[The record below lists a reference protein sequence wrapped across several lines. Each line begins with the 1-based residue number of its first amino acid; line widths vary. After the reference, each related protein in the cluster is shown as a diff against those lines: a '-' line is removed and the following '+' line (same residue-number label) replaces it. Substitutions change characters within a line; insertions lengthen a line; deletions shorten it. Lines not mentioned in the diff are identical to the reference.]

1 MARQPPTEDRFVI
14 RILLIGR
21 VADSWANKLASRAH
35 GVEFDVARLPAA
47 GVRQLEQT
55 PPDAVVVFEDG
66 GTDRLFALVDAIKK
80 RPLGAL
86 TPVVVVSNDALSDSQ
101 RQSLDV
107 AAWVDLHASEDVLLK
122 ILAERLGVEIGELTT
137 QEIHR
142 PASTAAHLPTSVHS
156 SQTAP
161 VRVETNDFV
170 IEEIPE
176 DHGPRTLTAKDIFP
190 QRFSAGMSDELDE
203 AELRRKLKSVRHE
216 DYFVILEVPRG
227 AETAGIREAFHRM
240 TGRFD
245 NNRISFDLQ
254 HRYHAELAEV
264 RDAFEDAWA
273 VLGDPKLRQDYLEHT
288 TRR

>member
-1 MARQPPTEDRFVI
+1 MI
-14 RILLIGR
+14 RLLLIGR
-21 VADSWANKLASRAH
+21 VADSWANRLAARAH

-47 GVRQLEQT
+47 GIRQLEQT

-86 TPVVVVSNDALSDSQ
+86 TPVIVVSNDALSDTQ

-107 AAWVDLHASEDVLLK
+107 AAWIDLDANEDVLLK
-122 ILAERLGVEIGELTT
+122 ALAERLGVEIGELTT

-142 PASTAAHLPTSVHS
+142 PAAATIATPSGQ
-156 SQTAP
+156 SQNQP
-161 VRVETNDFV
+161 VPLRVETNDFV

-176 DHGPRTLTAKDIFP
+176 DRGPRTLTAQDIFP
-190 QRFSAGMSDELDE
+190 QRFSAGMTDELNE
-203 AELRRKLKSVRHE
+203 SELRRKLKSVRHE
-216 DYFVILEVPRG
+216 DYFVILEVSRG

-240 TGRFD
+240 TTRFD
-245 NNRISFDLQ
+245 NARIPFDLQ
-254 HRYHAELAEV
+254 HRYHAELGEV

-273 VLGDPKLRQDYLEHT
+273 VLGDAKLRQEYLEHT

>member
-1 MARQPPTEDRFVI
+1 MI

-21 VADSWANKLASRAH
+21 VADSWANRLAAHAH

-47 GVRQLEQT
+47 GIRQLEQT

-86 TPVVVVSNDALSDSQ
+86 TPVIVVSNDALSDTQ
-101 RQSLDV
+101 RQALDV
-107 AAWVDLHASEDVLLK
+107 AAWIDLDANEDVLLK
-122 ILAERLGVEIGELTT
+122 ALAERLGVEIGELTT

-142 PASTAAHLPTSVHS
+142 PAASTIPPS
-156 SQTAP
+156 SSSTQGERQIQPAQTAP
-161 VRVETNDFV
+161 LRVETNDFV

-176 DHGPRTLTAKDIFP
+176 DHGPRTLTAQDIFP
-190 QRFSAGMSDELDE
+190 QRFSAGNTDELNE
-203 AELRRKLKSVRHE
+203 SELRRKLKSVRHE

-245 NNRISFDLQ
+245 NARIPFDLQ

>member
-1 MARQPPTEDRFVI
+1 VI

-21 VADSWANKLASRAH
+21 VADSWANRLAAH
-35 GVEFDVARLPAA
+35 ARGVDFDVARLPAA
-47 GVRQLEQT
+47 GIRQLEQT

-86 TPVVVVSNDALSDSQ
+86 TPVIVVSNDALSDTQ

-107 AAWVDLHASEDVLLK
+107 AAWIDLDANEDVLLK
-122 ILAERLGVEIGELTT
+122 ALAERLGVEVGELTT

-142 PASTAAHLPTSVHS
+142 PAGSTAPPSP
-156 SQTAP
+156 SQTQGHSRSQPAQTAAP
-161 VRVETNDFV
+161 LRVETNDFV

-176 DHGPRTLTAKDIFP
+176 DRGPRTLTAGDIFP
-190 QRFSAGMSDELDE
+190 QRFSGGNSDELNE
-203 AELRRKLKSVRHE
+203 SELRRKLKSVRHE

-240 TGRFD
+240 TGRFH
-245 NNRISFDLQ
+245 NTRIPFDLQ
-254 HRYHAELAEV
+254 HRYHAELGEV

-273 VLGDPKLRQDYLEHT
+273 VLGDPKLRQEYLEHT